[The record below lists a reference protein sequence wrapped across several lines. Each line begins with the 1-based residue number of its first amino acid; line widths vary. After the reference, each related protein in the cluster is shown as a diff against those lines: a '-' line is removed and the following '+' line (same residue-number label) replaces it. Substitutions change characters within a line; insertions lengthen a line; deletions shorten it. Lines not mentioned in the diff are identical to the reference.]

1 MLYNKVIITM
11 SAELQWM
18 IVKNRSSFLVKKRMI
33 KTWFSIDPLN
43 PKGTHAK
50 RYSGIVRDKALTIEP
65 HVSGKGVTL
74 VYKKQA
80 YRKKPA
86 KLLDRVDLMNGARR
100 TMTSIKKWV
109 KGHKYYRKDLQTLCM
124 RRASAIL
131 RSQKAIVPKK
141 KTPRPTKK
149 AD

>member
-1 MLYNKVIITM
+1 M

-18 IVKNRSSFLVKKRMI
+18 VVKDRSSFLVKKRMI

-50 RYSGIVRDKALTIEP
+50 RYSGTVRNRVLTVEP
-65 HVSGKGVTL
+65 HSSGKGVNL
-74 VYKKQA
+74 VYKKQNN
-80 YRKKPA
+80 RKKPA
-86 KLLDRVDLMNGARR
+86 KSLDRVPLTRGARR
-100 TMTSIKKWV
+100 TMASIKKWV
-109 KGHKYYRKDLQTLCM
+109 KGHRNYRRDLQMLCL

-141 KTPRPTKK
+141 KNARPSKK

>member
-1 MLYNKVIITM
+1 M

-18 IVKNRSSFLVKKRMI
+18 IVKDRSSFLVKKRMI

-50 RYSGIVRDKALTIEP
+50 RYSGTVRDKALTIEP
-65 HVSGKGVTL
+65 HGSGKGVTL

-80 YRKKPA
+80 NRKKPA
-86 KLLDRVDLMNGARR
+86 KLLDRVPLKNGARR
-100 TMTSIKKWV
+100 TMSSIKKWV
-109 KGHKYYRKDLQTLCM
+109 KGHRYYRKDLQTLCM

-141 KTPRPTKK
+141 KSSRPTKK